1 MEPPRPSRPR
11 SIRLNCWD
19 ADVANRLGNTD
30 SVHIHSDGR
39 CTRCTATEGKGIFF
53 VLSILPLA
61 AGRWRRTGDEGPRLA
76 CRSRSTLAHQ
86 HPPVLILAAH
96 AGNGQMGGTSDTFA
110 YATSTVLHRVSAA
123 GSGAGAPHCASVLST
138 DFGVNLSGSA
148 AGKDDIVLRSVL
160 RSLAIYLHPSISS

>member
-1 MEPPRPSRPR
+1 
-11 SIRLNCWD
+11 
-19 ADVANRLGNTD
+19 VANRLGNTD

-61 AGRWRRTGDEGPRLA
+61 AGRWRRNGDEGPRLA

-160 RSLAIYLHPSISS
+160 RSLAIYLHPSIPS